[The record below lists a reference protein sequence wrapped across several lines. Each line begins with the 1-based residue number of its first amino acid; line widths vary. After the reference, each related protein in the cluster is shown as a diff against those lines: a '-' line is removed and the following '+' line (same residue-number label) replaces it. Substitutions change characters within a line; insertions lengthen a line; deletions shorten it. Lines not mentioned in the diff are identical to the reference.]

1 MTNPE
6 VSDSPIATSHVML
19 MMMLVMVMVCLFCG
33 PVVCE
38 AGLQGGSKGTTAEE
52 AGAGQASRRC
62 R

>member
-1 MTNPE
+1 
-6 VSDSPIATSHVML
+6 ML

-38 AGLQGGSKGTTAEE
+38 AGLQGGSKGTTAGAAEE